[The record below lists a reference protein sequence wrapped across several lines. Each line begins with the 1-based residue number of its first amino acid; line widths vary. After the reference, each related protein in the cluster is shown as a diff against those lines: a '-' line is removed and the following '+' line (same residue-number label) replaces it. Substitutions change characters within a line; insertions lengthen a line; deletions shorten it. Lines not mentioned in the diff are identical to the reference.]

1 MSVSDLYDDAVQ
13 VNCPVTLENC
23 WCLET
28 VKAPLVWVWH
38 LRIFPLC
45 KISQNV
51 CTSLFWKIIY
61 SKLFKKCTSKHPYQY
76 FVLKFQLFK
85 MYVLNLNCKA
95 NFPKP
100 FFVCL
105 FLFLK
110 CQTGWLKTSQ
120 PKLQFWLV
128 PQFCQDYTFPFKCLK
143 WSVQEQ
149 GPVSQRRL
157 SSKTVCKR
165 WIFGKLTANASIRTA
180 HRYTCCFRE
189 EEQSNSTLEF

>member
-76 FVLKFQLFK
+76 FVLKFHLFK
-85 MYVLNLNCKA
+85 MYILNLNCKA

-100 FFVCL
+100 FFCL
-105 FLFLK
+105 FVFVFKVSNRVIKDIPAKASVLT
-110 CQTGWLKTSQ
+110 CTT
-120 PKLQFWLV
+120 V
-128 PQFCQDYTFPFKCLK
+128 CQDYTFPFKCLK

-157 SSKTVCKR
+157 RSKTVCKR
-165 WIFGKLTANASIRTA
+165 WIYPLD
-180 HRYTCCFRE
+180 E
-189 EEQSNSTLEF
+189 